1 MNEENFVFMKNEDG
15 KITCGGYE
23 IDSSLLQ
30 NNIPA
35 ITETTRG
42 GGRLDTLAVPAG
54 LFLLQQHA
62 KSNTKPF
69 IVSQDT
75 PTVVGDSLY
84 DKLLDLMATDTK
96 AKRRKS
102 STRRRRKKKKRST
115 RRRR

>member
-1 MNEENFVFMKNEDG
+1 MNEENFVFMKNGDG

-30 NNIPA
+30 SNIPA
-35 ITETTRG
+35 ITETMRG
-42 GGRLDTLAVPAG
+42 GGGLDTLAVPAG

-69 IVSQDT
+69 IISQDA

-84 DKLLDLMATDTK
+84 DKLLGLMSIDSK
-96 AKRRKS
+96 AKRKK
-102 STRRRRKKKKRST
+102 STRRRIRKKKRRST
-115 RRRR
+115 RRKR